1 MDGRIDVS
9 TLLFLVLAVVIFLK
23 LRSVLGRRTGHEQTR
38 YERYK
43 AQQEAA
49 QRNGKL
55 AGQDKVVTLP
65 RRERDEQLEPRPVA
79 EPQVRA
85 DVEERVKG
93 LAAGNAGIAK
103 GLVDIVRAD
112 ETFDPDTFLKGA
124 RAAYE
129 LIVTAFAEGNRKTLK
144 NLLSREV
151 YDGFAGAITERE
163 SRGEQV
169 DQSFVGIKSADIF
182 EAELKNGMAQVTVK
196 FVSEL
201 ISATRDKARRGDR
214 GRPEAHQGS
223 DRHLDLRARGRLARS
238 ELEADRH
245 AGRQL
250 ACRGAIGARR
260 ADWHRGTAFWRR
272 AVRFIALLPSW
283 LRQRCAQCRRRSC
296 RRALRA
302 SRSRVPA

>member
-1 MDGRIDVS
+1 LLESTAMDGRIDVS

-43 AQQEAA
+43 AQQEAT

-55 AGQDKVVTLP
+55 PGQDKVVTLP
-65 RRERDEQLEPRPVA
+65 RRERDEPLEPRPA

-112 ETFDPDTFLKGA
+112 EAFDPDSFLKGA

-129 LIVTAFAEGNRKTLK
+129 LIVTAFAESNRKTLK

-151 YDGFAGAITERE
+151 YEGFAGAISDRE

-169 DQSFVGIKSADIF
+169 DQSFVGIKSADIV
-182 EAELKNGMAQVTVK
+182 EAELKNGVAQVTVK

-201 ISATRDKARRGDR
+201 ISATRDKAGEVIAGDPKR
-214 GRPEAHQGS
+214 IKEVT
-223 DRHLDLRARGRLARS
+223 DIWTFAR
-238 ELEADRH
+238 E
-245 AGRQL
+245 
-250 ACRGAIGARR
+250 
-260 ADWHRGTAFWRR
+260 
-272 AVRFIALLPSW
+272 V
-283 LRQRCAQCRRRSC
+283 
-296 RRALRA
+296 A
-302 SRSRVPA
+302 SRDPNWKLIATQAAN